1 MKLFRTKGR
10 SMYTLICEGDILMVD
25 SLSSST
31 KIIFGDIVIYES
43 HGILCAHRVFAHKK
57 NCLIV
62 AGDNCRKFEHIPYS
76 NLHGIGRVLFKQD
89 QIPVKLDRNIHR
101 DILTIYI
108 IGFILL
114 NGITLKILRNIH
126 NNKNIIYGFTNYV
139 NSINQK
145 IKNKLHRK
153 YLKSCYKKNN
163 QRLKRCNR
171 V

>member
-10 SMYTLICEGDILMVD
+10 SMYTLICDGDILMVD
-25 SLSSST
+25 SLSNST
-31 KIIFGDIVIYES
+31 KIVFGDIVIYES

-57 NCLIV
+57 DCLIV

-76 NLHGIGRVLFKQD
+76 NLRGIGRILFKQD
-89 QIPVKLDRNIHR
+89 QMPVELDRSVYR
-101 DILTIYI
+101 DILTMYI
-108 IGFILL
+108 IVFILL
-114 NGITLKILRNIH
+114 NGITLRILHNIR
-126 NNKNIIYGFTNYV
+126 NNKNIIYVFAHCV

-145 IKNKLHRK
+145 TKNKLHYK
-153 YLKSCYKKNN
+153 YINSCYKMNN